1 MKHNLEADMVIILRR
16 ENTPPNSTPKV
27 KQWSFPSSPL
37 SRYPQNLCKK
47 CSHKK
52 ETSISNPLPLVPMDR
67 LTNKNFYSKGV
78 IFTYTE
84 IF

>member
-52 ETSISNPLPLVPMDR
+52 ETSISNPLPLVPISPT
-67 LTNKNFYSKGV
+67 LV
-78 IFTYTE
+78 ILGQKMCQ
-84 IF
+84 I